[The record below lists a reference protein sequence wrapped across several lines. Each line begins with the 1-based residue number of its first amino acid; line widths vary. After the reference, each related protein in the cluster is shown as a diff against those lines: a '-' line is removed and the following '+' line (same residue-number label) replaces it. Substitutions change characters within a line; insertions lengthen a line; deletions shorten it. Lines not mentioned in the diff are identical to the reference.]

1 VARGSAE
8 VLLGSSKVWARELK
22 FWYPPQ
28 FVPRTTVS
36 RLSRS
41 EQCRTK
47 PSLFLFLN
55 DILSSYV
62 FNDSLVVEEEMA
74 EIL

>member
-1 VARGSAE
+1 VARRSAE

-22 FWYPPQ
+22 FWFPRSSSQELLYLGYREASNA
-28 FVPRTTVS
+28 VP
-36 RLSRS
+36 
-41 EQCRTK
+41 K

-62 FNDSLVVEEEMA
+62 FIDSSVVEEEMS